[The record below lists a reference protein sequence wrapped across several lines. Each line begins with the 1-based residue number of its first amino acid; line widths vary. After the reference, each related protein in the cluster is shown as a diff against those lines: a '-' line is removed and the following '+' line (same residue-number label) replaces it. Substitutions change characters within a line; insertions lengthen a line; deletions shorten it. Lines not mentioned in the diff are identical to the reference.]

1 MTTLTRASSTSSRPS
16 STAPSNREIAERPG
30 LREQTVKNDLQRI
43 FDKLGVST
51 RLELASYAV
60 HHKLLAHRFEP

>member
-1 MTTLTRASSTSSRPS
+1 M
-16 STAPSNREIAERPG
+16 
-30 LREQTVKNDLQRI
+30 KNHLQRI

-60 HHKLLAHRFEP
+60 HHKLLANRFDVS